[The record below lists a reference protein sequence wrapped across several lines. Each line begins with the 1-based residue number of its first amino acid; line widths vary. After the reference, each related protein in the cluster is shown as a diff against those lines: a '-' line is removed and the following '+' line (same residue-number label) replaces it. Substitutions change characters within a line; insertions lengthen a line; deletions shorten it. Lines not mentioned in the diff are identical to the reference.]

1 VTDKLPV
8 AVLGG
13 TGYVAG
19 EMLRLISGHPR
30 FELAAVASSSLAGA
44 AVAAT
49 FPNLSGCLGTTRF
62 VTPQTLTDEA
72 RAGNLAG
79 VFSATPHGAAAAL
92 IAGLLD
98 ECDEDGP
105 RIVDTSA
112 DFRFADVSRYQAIY
126 GHGHGA
132 PALQKAFS
140 CAVPEHLAGTP
151 TRHAAQPGCFAT
163 AMLLALVPLLRSGL
177 VEAEFFI
184 AGVTGSTGSGRTP
197 LATTHHPERHANLF
211 AYKPLAHRHAPE
223 VEALSALATG
233 IEPQVNFVPHS
244 GPFARGIHVTIQGR
258 TRTGT
263 DSAGLAEAMAAA
275 YPDSP
280 FVEIVDAP
288 PRIKDVAGS
297 NRARIHVQANRDSY
311 VAMVVIDNLVKGAA
325 GGAMQ
330 WMNRL
335 LDCDEAEGLRA
346 PGPAWI

>member
-1 VTDKLPV
+1 MTDKLPV

-19 EMLRLISGHPR
+19 ELLRLIAGHPR
-30 FELAAVASSSLAGA
+30 LELAAVASSSRSGEP
-44 AVAAT
+44 VATT
-49 FPNLSGCLGTTRF
+49 FPNLSGCIGASRF
-62 VTPQTLTDEA
+62 VTPQTLTNEA

-98 ECDEDGP
+98 ECGADGP

-112 DFRFADVSRYQAIY
+112 DFRFADVSRYEAIY
-126 GHGHGA
+126 GHSHDA
-132 PALQKAFS
+132 PGLQKAFT

-177 VEAEFFI
+177 VERQFFI

-197 LATTHHPERHANLF
+197 LATTHHPERHSNLF
-211 AYKPLAHRHAPE
+211 AYKPLGHRHAPE
-223 VEALSALATG
+223 VEALAALATG

-244 GPFARGIHVTIQGR
+244 GPFARGIHVTIQGQ
-258 TRTGT
+258 TRAGT
-263 DSAGLAEAMAAA
+263 DNAELAQSMAAA
-275 YPDSP
+275 YPGSP

-288 PRIKDVAGS
+288 PRIKDVVGS

-335 LDCDEAEGLRA
+335 LACDETEGLNA
-346 PGPAWI
+346 AGPAWI

>member
-1 VTDKLPV
+1 MNDKLPV
-8 AVLGG
+8 AVIGG

-19 EMLRLISGHPR
+19 ELLRLISGHPR
-30 FELAAVASSSLAGA
+30 FELAAVASSSRAGE
-44 AVAAT
+44 AVAET
-49 FPNLSGCLGTTRF
+49 FPNLSGCIGATQF
-62 VTPQTLTDEA
+62 VPPQALSDQA
-72 RAGNLAG
+72 KAGELAG
-79 VFSATPHGAAAAL
+79 VFSAIPHGAAAGL

-98 ECDEDGP
+98 QCGADGP
-105 RIVDTSA
+105 RVVDTSA
-112 DFRFADVSRYQAIY
+112 DFRFADVSRYEAIY
-126 GHGHGA
+126 GHSHGA
-132 PALQKAFS
+132 PVAQAAFS

-177 VEAEFFI
+177 VEPEFFI

-233 IEPQVNFVPHS
+233 IEPRVNFVPHS
-244 GPFARGIHVTIQGR
+244 GPFARGIHITIQGR
-258 TRTGT
+258 SKTGV
-263 DSAGLAEAMAAA
+263 GGAELSRAMLAA

-280 FVEIVDAP
+280 FVEVVDAP
-288 PRIKDVAGS
+288 PRIKQVIGS
-297 NRARIHVQANRDSY
+297 NRARIHVQAARDSY

-335 LDCDEAEGLRA
+335 LGCDEAEGLTA
-346 PGPAWI
+346 AGPAWI